1 MPQDNR
7 EPFGKMYQSAEDG
20 GTVFIPARPRA
31 GLGDQARILR
41 VCAYCRVS
49 TGNDEQLSSFE
60 LQQAHYKQL
69 AKDKPNWDLK
79 HIYADAGIS
88 GTSLKNRDAFNAM
101 IAACENGE
109 YDLIVTK
116 QVSRFAR
123 NLVDCISLI
132 RKLKNLEPP
141 VGVLF
146 ETDNLNTLDKD
157 SEFILA
163 FLASFAQE
171 ESIKKR
177 EAMIWSLAQRFKD
190 RRLLT
195 PPLLGYDRQRDAAGS
210 YIKYA
215 PLIVNEDEARVVR
228 FIFDAYLYGWTQ
240 ADIAAFLTGIDC
252 RTKTGSTKWNSSSI
266 GYILSNASAKIGLRQ
281 KPLQQ
286 EGTGLVLFDFSAR
299 RLQMKKTTK
308 VIAVCNQKGGVGK
321 TVTTV
326 NLGVGL
332 AQQGKRVLLVDV
344 DPQGSLTASL
354 GYHQPDRIEKTLST
368 VLGEAVQQKP
378 FDPAGYILHQ
388 DEGVDLLPA
397 NIDLAMVEMNLV
409 GIMGRETVLR
419 EFLETLRAQ
428 YDYILLDCCPSLG
441 TLTANALTAA
451 DEVIIPMLAHYLSIK
466 GLEQLLATIGLVRR
480 KFNPSLQ
487 ISGILITMANMR
499 TAYSR
504 DIVALLRESY
514 GDRLRIFDTIIPES
528 IRAAE
533 TSAEGKSI
541 YSHDPTGKVSAAYS
555 AFTLEVAS

>member
-31 GLGDQARILR
+31 GLGDQARTLR

-215 PLIVNEDEARVVR
+215 PLIVNEAEARVVR

-326 NLGVGL
+326 NLGIGL
-332 AQQGKRVLLVDV
+332 ARQGKRVLLVDV

-354 GYHQPDRIEKTLST
+354 GFHQPDRIETTLST
-368 VLGEAVQQKP
+368 VLGKIVQQKP

-388 DEGVDLLPA
+388 EEGVDLIPA

-419 EFLETLRAQ
+419 ELLEPLRSR

-466 GLEQLLATIGLVRR
+466 GLEQLLSTIGLVRR
-480 KFNPSLQ
+480 KFNPRLQ
-487 ISGILITMANMR
+487 VSGILITMANMR

-514 GDRLRIFDTIIPES
+514 GDKLRIFDTIIPES

-541 YSHDPTGKVSAAYS
+541 YLHDPSGKVSTAYN

>member
-240 ADIAAFLTGIDC
+240 AGIAAFLTGIDC

-451 DEVIIPMLAHYLSIK
+451 DEVIIPMLAHYDMLPIK
-466 GLEQLLATIGLVRR
+466 ATLKKG
-480 KFNPSLQ
+480 KGKKE
-487 ISGILITMANMR
+487 SG
-499 TAYSR
+499 
-504 DIVALLRESY
+504 SY
-514 GDRLRIFDTIIPES
+514 Y
-528 IRAAE
+528 
-533 TSAEGKSI
+533 GK
-541 YSHDPTGKVSAAYS
+541 
-555 AFTLEVAS
+555 E

>member
-281 KPLQQ
+281 KSLQQ

-326 NLGVGL
+326 NLGIGL
-332 AQQGKRVLLVDV
+332 ARQGKRVLLVDV

-354 GYHQPDRIEKTLST
+354 GYHQPDRIETTLST
-368 VLGEAVQQKP
+368 VLGKIVQQKP

-388 DEGVDLLPA
+388 EEGVDLLPA

-409 GIMGRETVLR
+409 GVMGRETVLR
-419 EFLETLRAQ
+419 EFLETVRRQ

-504 DIVALLRESY
+504 DIVALLRGNY
-514 GDRLRIFDTIIPES
+514 GNKLRIFDTIIPES

-541 YSHDPTGKVSAAYS
+541 YLHDPSGKVSTAYN

>member
-1 MPQDNR
+1 MTVTDISR
-7 EPFGKMYQSAEDG
+7 EPQKPEIIRLA
-20 GTVFIPARPRA
+20 
-31 GLGDQARILR
+31 
-41 VCAYCRVS
+41 AYCRVS
-49 TGNDEQLSSFE
+49 SKSADQLHSFAAQIRYYKDYERKNPQYKLVDVYADEGLSGTDMKKRDEQ
-60 LQQAHYKQL
+60 
-69 AKDKPNWDLK
+69 
-79 HIYADAGIS
+79 
-88 GTSLKNRDAFNAM
+88 NR
-101 IAACENGE
+101 
-109 YDLIVTK
+109 LIRDCKLGKIDRVITK
-116 QVSRFAR
+116 SVSRFAR
-123 NLVDCISLI
+123 NTQELLVALRTLKELGVSIYFEEQGIDSDKMNMEMLVTFPGMAAQQESVNISDHLRRSYQMRMESGEFNCCAPAYGYDLVDGQLVV
-132 RKLKNLEPP
+132 K
-141 VGVLF
+141 
-146 ETDNLNTLDKD
+146 
-157 SEFILA
+157 
-163 FLASFAQE
+163 
-171 ESIKKR
+171 
-177 EAMIWSLAQRFKD
+177 
-190 RRLLT
+190 
-195 PPLLGYDRQRDAAGS
+195 
-210 YIKYA
+210 
-215 PLIVNEDEARVVR
+215 EDEAKIIRR
-228 FIFDAYLYGWTQ
+228 IFDLYLQGIGKQ
-240 ADIAAFLTGIDC
+240 NIANILNAEGVP
-252 RTKTGSTKWNSSSI
+252 RRYAQKKWYHNTI
-266 GYILSNASAKIGLRQ
+266 NYVINNASAKIGLRQ

>member
-1 MPQDNR
+1 MAQVQRIDPIILP
-7 EPFGKMYQSAEDG
+7 EKE
-20 GTVFIPARPRA
+20 TVA
-31 GLGDQARILR
+31 
-41 VCAYCRVS
+41 AYCRVS
-49 TGNDEQLSSFE
+49 TDSKDQMNSYQTQIAYYTQLIAENPEWE
-60 LQQAHYKQL
+60 LV
-69 AKDKPNWDLK
+69 D
-79 HIYADAGIS
+79 IYADAGIT
-88 GTSLKNRDAFNAM
+88 GTSIEKRDEFKRLLADCRAGK
-101 IAACENGE
+101 IKRV
-109 YDLIVTK
+109 LVK
-116 QVSRFAR
+116 SVSRFAR
-123 NLVDCISLI
+123 NTLELLETT
-132 RKLKNLEPP
+132 RELKEL
-141 VGVLF
+141 GVVVVF
-146 ETDNLNTLDKD
+146 EEQGIDTSQMLGEMQLTM
-157 SEFILA
+157 FALA
-163 FLASFAQE
+163 AQE
-171 ESIKKR
+171 ESTSTSKNI
-177 EAMIWSLAQRFKD
+177 
-190 RRLLT
+190 RRSYQMRMENGTFVTTHT
-195 PPLLGYDRQRDAAGS
+195 PIGYDLCDGILVENNDAWIVQKIFS
-210 YIKYA
+210 LYISGMGMYS
-215 PLIVNEDEARVVR
+215 
-228 FIFDAYLYGWTQ
+228 
-240 ADIAAFLTGIDC
+240 IAAHLNSLPDSVRKWCKGSVREVLT
-252 RTKTGSTKWNSSSI
+252 
-266 GYILSNASAKIGLRQ
+266 NASAKIGLRQ

-326 NLGVGL
+326 NLGIGL
-332 AQQGKRVLLVDV
+332 ARQGKRVLLVDV

-354 GYHQPDRIEKTLST
+354 GFHQPDRIEKTLST
-368 VLGEAVQQKP
+368 VLGRIVQQQP

-388 DEGVDLLPA
+388 EEGVDLIPA

-419 EFLETLRAQ
+419 ELLEPLRSR

-466 GLEQLLATIGLVRR
+466 GLEQLLSTIGLVRR
-480 KFNPSLQ
+480 KFNPRLQ
-487 ISGILITMANMR
+487 VSGILITMANMR

-514 GDRLRIFDTIIPES
+514 GDKLRIFDTIIPES

>member
-69 AKDKPNWDLK
+69 AKDKPHWDLK

-240 ADIAAFLTGIDC
+240 AGIAAFLTGIDC

>member
-60 LQQAHYKQL
+60 HQQAHYKQL

-466 GLEQLLATIGLVRR
+466 GLEQLLSTIGLVRR